1 MKAMVVYD
9 SVHGN
14 TEQVAQAVAEA
25 VGRALGSPE
34 EGPTPLACETRRV
47 TEIDP
52 EQLPDLDVL
61 IVGAP
66 THALQPSPAAKAF
79 LKGIPSGA
87 LKGVRVAGF
96 DTRLDVEETG
106 PGILIF
112 VTRIFGYAAKPIA
125 DRLRRKGGA
134 LALPPEGFIVEDT
147 EGPLREGELER
158 AAEWA
163 SAIGEAKA

>member
-1 MKAMVVYD
+1 MIVYD

-14 TEQVAQAVAEA
+14 TEQVAHTVAEG
-25 VGRALGSPE
+25 VGQALGSPE
-34 EGPTPLACETRRV
+34 DVEVRRV
-47 TEIDP
+47 NEVDP
-52 EQLPDLDVL
+52 GQLPDLDIL

-66 THALQPSPAAKAF
+66 THALQPSPAAKTF
-79 LKGIPSGA
+79 LKSIPSGA

-125 DRLRRKGGA
+125 DRLRRKGGT
-134 LALPPEGFIVEDT
+134 LALPPEGFIVEDA

-158 AAEWA
+158 AADWA
-163 SAIGEAKA
+163 RSIGETNS